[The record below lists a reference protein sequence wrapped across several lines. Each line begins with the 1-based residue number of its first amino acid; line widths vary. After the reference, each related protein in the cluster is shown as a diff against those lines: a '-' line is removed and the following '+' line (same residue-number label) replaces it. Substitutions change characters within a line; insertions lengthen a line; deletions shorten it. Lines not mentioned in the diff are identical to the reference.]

1 MNNMTSHKKWYAIYT
16 KPKWEKRVDQ
26 LLKNKGIE
34 SYCPLN
40 KVCRQWSDRKKIVL
54 EPLFISYVF
63 VQLTEAMFNSIK
75 EVDGVINLVYWL
87 GKPAVIRD
95 EEIQA
100 IKEFLDTYENVQ
112 LEKAKISINDTVK
125 IISGA
130 FMDME
135 GKVIQVMNNTIKVIL
150 PSLGFAM
157 VAPVT
162 KVNVIKAKTSVSK
175 IA

>member
-1 MNNMTSHKKWYAIYT
+1 MTNPKKWYAIYT
-16 KPKWEKRVDQ
+16 KPKWEKKVDQ
-26 LLKNKGIE
+26 LLKEKGLE

-63 VQLTEAMFNSIK
+63 VHLTESECYSVK
-75 EVDGVINLVYWL
+75 QVDGVINLVYWL
-87 GKPAVIRD
+87 RRPAVIRD
-95 EEIQA
+95 EEIEA
-100 IKEFLDTYENVQ
+100 IKQFLNTYDNVQ
-112 LEKAKISINDTVK
+112 LEKAKVNIDDTVK
-125 IISGA
+125 ILSGV

-135 GKVIQVMNNTIKVIL
+135 GKVVEILNKAIKVIL

-157 VAPVT
+157 IAPVA
-162 KVNVIKAKTSVSK
+162 KVSVITPQRKVSK

>member
-1 MNNMTSHKKWYAIYT
+1 MTNPKRWYAIYT
-16 KPKWEKRVDQ
+16 KPKWEKKVDQ
-26 LLKNKGIE
+26 ILKEKGLE

-63 VQLTEAMFNSIK
+63 VHVSEVECQAIK
-75 EVDGVINLVYWL
+75 QVDGVINLVYWL
-87 GKPAVIRD
+87 GKLAVIRD

-112 LEKAKISINDTVK
+112 IEKAKININDTIK
-125 IISGA
+125 ILSGA

-135 GKVIQVMNNTIKVIL
+135 GRVVQVMSNTIKVIL

-162 KVNVIKAKTSVSK
+162 KVSVIKTKSKVSK
-175 IA
+175 TA